1 MSRLSRTIAAA
12 PLAAVLVLAP
22 SAPVAAAAGPDTIDL
37 QSGSLPEGIT
47 AGPGVTFFAGAR
59 SDGSVRQYSTRTGE
73 LLRELVPGR
82 EGEVA
87 VGIFYDSATKRL
99 FVAGGLTS
107 ELTVYDART
116 GALLYN
122 AVADATTG
130 DAPRFVNDVTV
141 TRKAAYFT
149 DSRNAELLVVPFG
162 AGGELPASGSF
173 EVLEVSG
180 DYEQPDQGNGLNGI
194 RALPTGDLLAVSPD
208 GLFAI
213 DPDTGVADQV
223 EVTGTLDGG
232 DGLVLRGSTL
242 FVVNGLPGD
251 KVVELK
257 LTRRFESARVIDVLT
272 QDDTDSDLDRPTTG
286 ALVGGDLYVVNGRF
300 ETIGGTA
307 DGGATLPFSVSRF
320 DLDSSPRSHGSLRV
334 GGAGRG

>member
-1 MSRLSRTIAAA
+1 MSRLTRTLAAA
-12 PLAAVLVLAP
+12 PLAAVLALVP
-22 SAPVAAAAGPDTIDL
+22 STPAVAAAGPDTIDL
-37 QSGSLPEGIT
+37 GTGSLPEGIT
-47 AGPGVTFFAGAR
+47 SGPGLTFFAGAR
-59 SDGSVRQYSTRTGE
+59 SDGAVRQYSARTGE

-99 FVAGGLTS
+99 FVAGGATG
-107 ELTVYDART
+107 ELSVYDART

-122 AVADATTG
+122 AVAAAGSD

-141 TRKAAYFT
+141 TREAAYFT
-149 DSRNAELLVVPFG
+149 DSRSAELLVVPFG
-162 AGGELPASGSF
+162 PGGGLPVSGGF
-173 EVLEVSG
+173 EVLAVSG
-180 DYEQPDQGNGLNGI
+180 DYRQPERGNGLNGI

-213 DPDTGVADQV
+213 DPDTGVADQI

-251 KVVELK
+251 TVVELK
-257 LTRRFESARVIDVLT
+257 LSRRFESARVVDVLT
-272 QDDTDSDLDRPTTG
+272 EDDTDSDLDRPTTG

-300 ETIGGTA
+300 QTIGTTA
-307 DGGATLPFSVSRF
+307 DRGATLPFSVSR
-320 DLDSSPRSHGSLRV
+320 LHI
-334 GGAGRG
+334 